1 MIQASE
7 IKVGNVFIREL
18 RTSRGLEYDHDFIIT
33 EEQMGELIGD
43 NIGLALQDLFP
54 IPLSSE
60 ILMASGFA
68 QSFTSD
74 PQEPDYS
81 QVFEI
86 NHVSIHQHSKKENK
100 FFWYNVDL
108 EVEIKYLHQLQNLYY
123 SLTGTELIYKP

>member
-74 PQEPDYS
+74 PKSQTIHKYS
-81 QVFEI
+81 RLIMYLFI
-86 NHVSIHQHSKKENK
+86 NTAKKKINS
-100 FFWYNVDL
+100 FG
-108 EVEIKYLHQLQNLYY
+108 IM
-123 SLTGTELIYKP
+123 